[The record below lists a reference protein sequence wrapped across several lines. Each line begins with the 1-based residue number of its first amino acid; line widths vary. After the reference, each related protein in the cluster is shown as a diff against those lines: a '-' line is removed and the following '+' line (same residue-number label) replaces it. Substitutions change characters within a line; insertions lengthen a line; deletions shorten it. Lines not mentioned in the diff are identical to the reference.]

1 MQPTNPAHI
10 HRNILQIKSRIKA
23 LNIAAYK
30 PYSNYLYVGNLDTSS
45 GHDILFELKRIIPFG
60 KQYIM
65 FSSYC
70 IIEFN
75 TIEEA
80 FTECNHHKDVKMNDR
95 KLLLNVLKMKQV
107 DQFLLKPSANMIDNN
122 NNNNEKEEKKQESD
136 SISTISSS
144 EEMTNNNINNII
156 DLNTMSKVFIGN
168 LPYQA
173 SEIDIHALVEKFGSI
188 MEIIILRRQD
198 GTSRGAGFVK
208 FYSPND
214 AIKCVNAL
222 NNVSYGN
229 RTLNLK
235 LEKSY
240 K

>member
-80 FTECNHHKDVKMNDR
+80 FTECNHHKDVKMNDYFSV
-95 KLLLNVLKMKQV
+95 KLAEN
-107 DQFLLKPSANMIDNN
+107 
-122 NNNNEKEEKKQESD
+122 
-136 SISTISSS
+136 
-144 EEMTNNNINNII
+144 
-156 DLNTMSKVFIGN
+156 FI
-168 LPYQA
+168 L
-173 SEIDIHALVEKFGSI
+173 
-188 MEIIILRRQD
+188 
-198 GTSRGAGFVK
+198 
-208 FYSPND
+208 
-214 AIKCVNAL
+214 
-222 NNVSYGN
+222 
-229 RTLNLK
+229 
-235 LEKSY
+235 
-240 K
+240 